1 MIDAGHGGSDPGA
14 QGKDAN
20 GNVVANEKD
29 INLSIAK
36 KLVAVLKQR
45 GVNAV
50 FTRDSDVYWSLDE
63 RTSFANNLKADLFVS
78 VHCNA
83 LTDTSVGGSLVMH
96 HTSNEY
102 SSTGTLLATN
112 ILKYLSDAWQ
122 TKNRGRMDGS
132 KMYVIRK
139 AEMPSVIV
147 ENAFIT
153 NAQDRAK
160 LIDETYQ
167 QRAAE
172 AIANGI
178 IDTLN
183 AMK

>member
-1 MIDAGHGGSDPGA
+1 M
-14 QGKDAN
+14 
-20 GNVVANEKD
+20 
-29 INLSIAK
+29 
-36 KLVAVLKQR
+36 
-45 GVNAV
+45 
-50 FTRDSDVYWSLDE
+50 
-63 RTSFANNLKADLFVS
+63 AD
-78 VHCNA
+78 
-83 LTDTSVGGSLVMH
+83 
-96 HTSNEY
+96 
-102 SSTGTLLATN
+102 
-112 ILKYLSDAWQ
+112 Q
-122 TKNRGRMDGS
+122 NRGRMDGS

-160 LIDETYQ
+160 LMDETYQ